1 MLYYKHTTSPGNSG
15 GPVLLKNNNDDYKI
29 VGIHKGSKG
38 NHNFGLLLNCL
49 KDNVGVNY
57 KYLSPYNIS
66 P

>member
-15 GPVLLKNNNDDYKI
+15 GPLLLKNNNDDYKI

-49 KDNVGVNY
+49 QYNYRVNNL
-57 KYLSPYNIS
+57 YLTPDNIS
-66 P
+66 A